1 MSGSRFDL
9 ENAKLPELLPYQ
21 NSFYENGHEAEI
33 QALAIALFKEH
44 IAPTMFDVN
53 VLGNPH
59 LGSID
64 LVRRSVNADG
74 LALLSGEGEAEET
87 RFLYRA
93 WKGRNRNG
101 RGLQFFRTY
110 MQMLYPN
117 AWRVNQL
124 YQDQALPY
132 GLGMLTESELSGR
145 YGVVGGEDE
154 LVMTSRVRVSIDY
167 NAPLATSFSEMRKIL
182 QSVLPARLTPEFS
195 TKIDVCS
202 DGLGIGS
209 DTIGIAHIIDVPTP
223 FRCGMSAR
231 SAITQTQFIL
241 KPDSPAHLGAS
252 VICHAP
258 AFSAGHFIVRPDPMP
273 FDSWVNW
280 ADFVA
285 PVFGSSAIGQSSV
298 VGSVIV
304 RLDPMPFDAASAI
317 GQSSVVGSVIVRLD
331 PMPSDSWVN
340 WADFVAPVFGSSAIG
355 QSSVVGSVIV
365 RLDPMPFDAASAIGQ
380 SSVVGS
386 VIVRLDPMPFDSW
399 ANWADF
405 VAPVE
410 EGTVDDFYI
419 GLVSGYASKNLPKWS
434 HGSDSTTSVVQ
445 LINQGILP
453 F

>member
-154 LVMTSRVRVSIDY
+154 LVLTSRVRVSIDY

-258 AFSAGHFIVRPDPMP
+258 AFSAGHFIVR
-273 FDSWVNW
+273 
-280 ADFVA
+280 
-285 PVFGSSAIGQSSV
+285 
-298 VGSVIV
+298 
-304 RLDPMPFDAASAI
+304 
-317 GQSSVVGSVIVRLD
+317 LD

-365 RLDPMPFDAASAIGQ
+365 RP
-380 SSVVGS
+380 
-386 VIVRLDPMPFDSW
+386 DPMPFDSW

-410 EGTVDDFYI
+410 DGTVDDFYI

>member
-1 MSGSRFDL
+1 M
-9 ENAKLPELLPYQ
+9 
-21 NSFYENGHEAEI
+21 
-33 QALAIALFKEH
+33 
-44 IAPTMFDVN
+44 
-53 VLGNPH
+53 
-59 LGSID
+59 
-64 LVRRSVNADG
+64 
-74 LALLSGEGEAEET
+74 
-87 RFLYRA
+87 
-93 WKGRNRNG
+93 
-101 RGLQFFRTY
+101 
-110 MQMLYPN
+110 
-117 AWRVNQL
+117 NQL

-154 LVMTSRVRVSIDY
+154 LVLTSRVRVSIDY

-231 SAITQTQFIL
+231 SPITQTQFIL
-241 KPDSPAHLGAS
+241 KPDSTAHLGAS

-273 FDSWVNW
+273 FDSWANW

-285 PVFGSSAIGQSSV
+285 PVFGSSATGQSSV
-298 VGSVIV
+298 VGSVIA
-304 RLDPMPFDAASAI
+304 RPDPMPFDAAAAI
-317 GQSSVVGSVIVRLD
+317 GQSSVVGSVIVR
-331 PMPSDSWVN
+331 P
-340 WADFVAPVFGSSAIG
+340 
-355 QSSVVGSVIV
+355 
-365 RLDPMPFDAASAIGQ
+365 
-380 SSVVGS
+380 
-386 VIVRLDPMPFDSW
+386 DPMPFDSW
-399 ANWADF
+399 DNWADF

-419 GLVSGYASKNLPKWS
+419 GLVRGYASKNLPKWS